1 MRLLTR
7 KEEELMNILWRL
19 KKAFVRDIVVEYP
32 EPKPHYN
39 TISSLV
45 RLLQDKGLIG
55 FKSYGTTYEY
65 YPILSKEK
73 YRESFMNHFIRNYFD
88 NSYKK
93 AAVFFVSEKL
103 APEEQEELIKLIKK
117 DSLSTED

>member
-1 MRLLTR
+1 MKLLTR

-19 KKAFVRDIVVEYP
+19 KKAFVKDIVAEYP
-32 EPKPHYN
+32 NPKPHYN

-65 YPILSKEK
+65 FPLLSMEK
-73 YRESFMNHFIRNYFD
+73 YRESFMTHVIKNYFD
-88 NSYKK
+88 NSYKN
-93 AAVFFVSEKL
+93 AAAFFASEKL
-103 APEEQEELIKLIKK
+103 TPEEQEELINLIKK
-117 DSLSTED
+117 G